1 MSRSKSEYQ
10 VWLFAS
16 VWRLGLQSSSMGV
29 WWPAE
34 RFLLSWQAFV
44 IIHKQVGVRYLFTPE
59 NISSMSSCRFR
70 QWNTPSHGILI
81 TLVHQFFRWAFAY
94 DMIWWSFSY
103 ICCADLM
110 KNNPEIKKI
119 QVLRVLFWCGDKY
132 DTLGH
137 IRAGRVYGKETLLI
151 IWCAP

>member
-1 MSRSKSEYQ
+1 MSRSKSDLSRVIIWQ
-10 VWLFAS
+10 VLE
-16 VWRLGLQSSSMGV
+16 VWVLQTQAFGV
-29 WWPAE
+29 FDDQTE
-34 RFLLSWQAFV
+34 RFFAELAGLCHHSQAGWCQIF
-44 IIHKQVGVRYLFTPE
+44 IHPWEYF
-59 NISSMSSCRFR
+59 SMSSCRFR

-81 TLVHQFFRWAFAY
+81 TRVHQFFRWAFAY

-137 IRAGRVYGKETLLI
+137 IRAGRVYGKETVL
-151 IWCAP
+151 A